1 MGARKACSR
10 VTSSTLP
17 CPSMFAEGTHP
28 GPTNQRQD
36 FGLDLDAFLRHPRK
50 LWRWPVGRS
59 VGAYSLGVVS
69 AALLSWEVTLGQPA
83 GHTRDLP
90 PGKRKMIS
98 DPAKIMEQL

>member
-1 MGARKACSR
+1 
-10 VTSSTLP
+10 
-17 CPSMFAEGTHP
+17 MFAEGTHP

-69 AALLSWEVTLGQPA
+69 AALLSWEVTPCERCLVAVVDRLGIA
-83 GHTRDLP
+83 GFLINQT
-90 PGKRKMIS
+90 KMMS
-98 DPAKIMEQL
+98 DER

>member
-69 AALLSWEVTLGQPA
+69 AALLCWEVTLGQPA
-83 GHTRDLP
+83 TLEICHLGSE
-90 PGKRKMIS
+90 K
-98 DPAKIMEQL
+98 